1 MSAGTRGAVTTR
13 GRGGWWPLG
22 LAAALAAS
30 AALNIGFAI
39 VASRD
44 ASFAVEPDY
53 YRKSLEWDRT
63 MAQEAAGRALGWT
76 VEVAGEPAARRGLLH
91 VVAQLRDRGGEGID
105 GCVVELEARHRARAG
120 EPVSGTLAVL
130 SGGRYAAEL
139 PLGRPGLW
147 DLRVT
152 VRRGEILYVHEVTAD
167 LPGSP

>member
-1 MSAGTRGAVTTR
+1 MSVGTRRAVTARRR
-13 GRGGWWPLG
+13 GAWWPLG

-39 VASRD
+39 VANRD

-76 VEVAGEPAARRGLLH
+76 VEVVGEPALERGLLH
-91 VVAQLRDRGGEGID
+91 VVAQLRDRGGQGVD
-105 GCVVELEARHRARAG
+105 GCVVELEARHRARAR
-120 EPVSGTLAVL
+120 EPVIGTLAGR
-130 SGGRYAAEL
+130 SGGRYAAAL
-139 PLGRPGLW
+139 PLSRPGLW

-152 VRRGEILYVHEVTAD
+152 VRRGEVLYTHRVTVD